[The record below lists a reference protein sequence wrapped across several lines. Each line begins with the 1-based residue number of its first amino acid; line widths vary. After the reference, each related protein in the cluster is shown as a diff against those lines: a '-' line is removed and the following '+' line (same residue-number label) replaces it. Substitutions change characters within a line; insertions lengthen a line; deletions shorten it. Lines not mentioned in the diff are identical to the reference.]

1 MEGTLVAW
9 SGSSDD
15 SQGVVDPSDT
25 KQQRRRQR
33 NRVAA
38 QRSRKKHTEKADE
51 LHQQH
56 EQLEQ
61 ANAGLRRE
69 IEGLQQEIKAW
80 SQVLAQHEVSCVLG
94 GRNLLLDLLAA
105 PTPRPWA
112 LEGLELDVS

>member
-51 LHQQH
+51 LHQH